1 MCDDCGCE
9 TVGILV
15 RNPRARATRVSLDVP
30 VLRLNHD
37 HAQRNRDHFAHR
49 GVRVVNL
56 ISSPGSG
63 KTTLLQALAARLGER
78 MAVIVGDL
86 RTDRDAV
93 RIRGAGCQAIQIE
106 TDGACHLDARSVG
119 ERLGSLRWDD
129 LRLLVI
135 ENVGNLV
142 CPASYDLGEDEKIVL
157 LSVAE
162 GDDKVLKYPS
172 IFARAGTLVLTKTDL
187 LPHLDFDPERAEE
200 ECRRLQPRVRSLRV
214 SARTG
219 EGMDA
224 LEAAFLGEAP

>member
-1 MCDDCGCE
+1 MCDDCGCGS
-9 TVGILV
+9 VGTLA
-15 RNPRARATRVSLDVP
+15 RNPKTRRISMEVP
-30 VLRLNHD
+30 VLRLNMD
-37 HAQRNRDHFAHR
+37 HAEGNRTYFAQK

-63 KTTLLQALAARLGER
+63 KTTLLQALARRMGGA

-86 RTDRDAV
+86 STDRDAV
-93 RIRGAGCQAIQIE
+93 RIREAGCQAVQIE

-119 ERLGSLRWDD
+119 EKLASLRWED

-135 ENVGNLV
+135 ENVGHLV

-172 IFARAGTLVLTKTDL
+172 IFSRAGTMVLTKTDL
-187 LPHLDFDPERAEE
+187 LPHLDFDPDRAEE
-200 ECRRLQPRVRSLRV
+200 DCRQLQPRVRCLRV
-214 SARTG
+214 SARNG
-219 EGMDA
+219 EGMET
-224 LEAAFLGEAP
+224 LEAAFLGEIP